1 MIIYNVT
8 IHLEESIE
16 NDWVN
21 WMQNIHLHDVMNTG
35 MFMRYEFSKML
46 TRQPDET
53 GVTYVVQ
60 YVAQDMAHYE
70 RYRDEFAP
78 ALQQD
83 GRTRFGEKFMAFRTL
98 METLTHES

>member
-1 MIIYNVT
+1 
-8 IHLEESIE
+8 
-16 NDWVN
+16 
-21 WMQNIHLHDVMNTG
+21 
-35 MFMRYEFSKML
+35 
-46 TRQPDET
+46 
-53 GVTYVVQ
+53 
-60 YVAQDMAHYE
+60 MAHYE

>member
-8 IHLEESIE
+8 IHLEEQIE

-21 WMQNIHLHDVMNTG
+21 WMQTKHLNDVMQTG
-35 MFMRYEFSKML
+35 MFESYRFSKML
-46 TRQPDET
+46 TRQEDET

-60 YVAQDMAHYE
+60 YFAKDMAHYE

-83 GRTRFGEKFMAFRTL
+83 GKSRFGERFIAFRTL
-98 METLTHES
+98 METMD

>member
-8 IHLEESIE
+8 IHLEDSIE
-16 NDWVN
+16 QEWVN
-21 WMQNIHLHDVMNTG
+21 WMLHTHLHDVMNTG
-35 MFMRYEFSKML
+35 MFERYEFCKML

-60 YVAQDMAHYE
+60 YIARDMTHYE

-78 ALQQD
+78 LLQQD
-83 GRTRFGEKFMAFRTL
+83 GRNRFGEKFMAFRTL
-98 METLTHES
+98 METVTQG

>member
-8 IHLEESIE
+8 VNVDDSIADEWVKWMKEKHLS
-16 NDWVN
+16 
-21 WMQNIHLHDVMNTG
+21 DVLNTQ
-35 MFMRYEFSKML
+35 MFQKATLSRLL

-60 YVAQDMAHYE
+60 YMAPDMAHYE

-78 ALQQD
+78 GLQAD
-83 GRTRFGEKFMAFRTL
+83 GRNRFGDKFIAFRTL
-98 METLTHES
+98 MESVD